1 MNQEPSVHSPA
12 VRRFRDPAYREI
24 AADLAAVRAGIDRI
38 DHEVVCL
45 LAERARL
52 VQDAT
57 RFKAD
62 AFQVAAPARQAA
74 VFAGVRAL
82 AEQQPAIFDGFP
94 DIVEA
99 TYRTLVAAFI
109 AREQQFF
116 AQTDPIGGPSRAAGE
131 VRP

>member
-1 MNQEPSVHSPA
+1 MHQEPSVHSPA
-12 VRRFRDPAYREI
+12 VRRFRDPAYREL

-38 DHEVVCL
+38 DHEVVRL

-74 VFAGVRAL
+74 VFAGVRAMAL
-82 AEQQPAIFDGFP
+82 KQPDVFDGFP

-109 AREQQFF
+109 AREQHFF
-116 AQTDPIGGPSRAAGE
+116 EQTDAIGATSQAGGGE
-131 VRP
+131 PA

>member
-1 MNQEPSVHSPA
+1 MHQEPSVHSPA
-12 VRRFRDPAYREI
+12 VRRFRDPAYREL

-38 DHEVVCL
+38 DHEVVRL

-82 AEQQPAIFDGFP
+82 AARQPDVFDGFP

-116 AQTDPIGGPSRAAGE
+116 EQTEAIGQPAPARDE
-131 VRP
+131 VRS

>member
-1 MNQEPSVHSPA
+1 MHQEPPVHSPA
-12 VRRFRDPAYREI
+12 VRRFRDPAYREL
-24 AADLAAVRAGIDRI
+24 AADLAAVRTGIDRI
-38 DHEVVCL
+38 DREVVRL

-62 AFQVAAPARQAA
+62 AFQVSAPARQAA

-82 AEQQPAIFDGFP
+82 ASEQPDVFDGFP

-116 AQTDPIGGPSRAAGE
+116 EQTEALGQPAPARDE
-131 VRP
+131 VRS

>member
-1 MNQEPSVHSPA
+1 MSQEPAVHSPA
-12 VRRFRDPAYREI
+12 VRRFLDPAYRPL

-38 DHEVVCL
+38 DREVVQL
-45 LAERARL
+45 LAQRARL

-82 AEQQPAIFDGFP
+82 AEQQPAVFEGFP
-94 DIVEA
+94 DLVEA

-116 AQTDPIGGPSRAAGE
+116 AQTEAVAGPAGDIGRGQP
-131 VRP
+131 